1 MEYVILVAMA
11 AGLAMVTAGLWLAW
25 PPLALVFAGTVLCTM
40 AVAAYGGK
48 EKR

>member
-11 AGLAMVTAGLWLAW
+11 AGLAAITTGLWMAW
-25 PPLALVFAGTVLCTM
+25 PPLALVFAGTVLCM
-40 AVAAYGGK
+40 ISIAAYGK

>member
-11 AGLAMVTAGLWLAW
+11 AGLAAITTGLWLAW
-25 PPLALVFAGTVLCTM
+25 PPLALLFAGAVLCM
-40 AVAAYGGK
+40 ISIAAYGK

>member
-1 MEYVILVAMA
+1 MAYVILVAMA
-11 AGLAMVTAGLWLAW
+11 AGRAASTPGLWVEW

>member
-1 MEYVILVAMA
+1 MAYVILVAMA
-11 AGLAMVTAGLWLAW
+11 AGLAAITTGLWMAW
-25 PPLALVFAGTVLCTM
+25 PPLALVFAGPVLGTM

>member
-1 MEYVILVAMA
+1 MAYVLLEAMA
-11 AGLAMVTAGLWLAW
+11 AGLAAITTGLWLAW

>member
-1 MEYVILVAMA
+1 MAYVILVAMA
-11 AGLAMVTAGLWLAW
+11 AGLAAITTGLWVAW
-25 PPLALVFAGTVLCTM
+25 PPLALGFAGTGRCTM

>member
-1 MEYVILVAMA
+1 MAWVILVAMA
-11 AGLAMVTAGLWLAW
+11 AGLAAITTGLWMAW